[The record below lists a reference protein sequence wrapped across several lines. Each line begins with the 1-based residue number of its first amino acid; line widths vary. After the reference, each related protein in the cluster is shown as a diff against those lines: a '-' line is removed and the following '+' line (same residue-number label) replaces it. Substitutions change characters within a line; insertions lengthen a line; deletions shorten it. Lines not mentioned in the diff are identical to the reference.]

1 MGLRH
6 RDLRN
11 VIIKLNFLV
20 TWDNNALI
28 FHFIEIIDRG
38 SHDADGHC
46 RRLRQLSRFYFFNR
60 QFDYISIRLQS
71 LFHLKNAC

>member
-28 FHFIEIIDRG
+28 FHFIEIIDRS
-38 SHDADGHC
+38 SHDADGNC
-46 RRLRQLSRFYFFNR
+46 RRLCQLS
-60 QFDYISIRLQS
+60 
-71 LFHLKNAC
+71 